1 VSAAR
6 RVAGVVGLVVLLV
19 GLLTGCNT
27 FVQYYEDVDEL
38 GKKIVADWK
47 EQSEVVDASYGYVH
61 GIDSGQQMDLKVIV
75 RAESAS
81 DEVVDKLKDIANRD
95 YWQSMAYDREDN
107 MSLQFV
113 AYSSD
118 NPPAEGE
125 SDLAKS
131 IGQGDLGVSPK
142 VGLEKYGPR
151 PTKR

>member
-6 RVAGVVGLVVLLV
+6 RVAGVVGLVVMLV

-47 EQSEVVDASYGYVH
+47 EQSEVADASYEYVH
-61 GIDSGQQMDLKVIV
+61 GIDSGQQVDLKVIV
-75 RAESAS
+75 RAESATN
-81 DEVVDKLKDIANRD
+81 EVVDKLKDIANRD
-95 YWQSMAYDREDN
+95 YWQSTAYDRD

-118 NPPAEGE
+118 NPPVAGE
-125 SDLAKS
+125 SELSKS
-131 IGQGDLGVSPK
+131 IGKGDLGVSQK

-151 PTKR
+151 PTR

>member
-1 VSAAR
+1 MSAAR
-6 RVAGVVGLVVLLV
+6 RVAGVVGMVVMLV

-47 EQSEVVDASYGYVH
+47 GQSEVADASYEYVH
-61 GIDSGQQMDLKVIV
+61 GIDSGQQLNLKVIV

-81 DEVVDKLKDIANRD
+81 NEVVDKLKDIANRD
-95 YWQSMAYDREDN
+95 YWQSTAYDREI
-107 MSLQFV
+107 SPQFV

-118 NPPAEGE
+118 NLPVEGKWE
-125 SDLAKS
+125 LAS
-131 IGQGDLGVSPK
+131 PIGKGGLGVPEK